1 MRDLLSIL
9 SAMFVWILPCFLLL
23 LALFIL
29 VETARQIVKSKIDIM
44 AFIIDRQT
52 INDLNIFGKVRG
64 NSVYGVF
71 NSTRTR
77 GGGAR
82 IVGRDVPL
90 SSL

>member
-1 MRDLLSIL
+1 
-9 SAMFVWILPCFLLL
+9 
-23 LALFIL
+23 
-29 VETARQIVKSKIDIM
+29 M

-77 GGGAR
+77 GGAQLLEEMFHY
-82 IVGRDVPL
+82 PL
-90 SSL
+90 LMRKE